1 MHRVSEDLHVLA
13 IKAVAAELAA
23 AAWRG
28 RGVGPKGARALHIG
42 HREVTPL
49 LNYGK
54 LQPHHT
60 ASAP

>member
-1 MHRVSEDLHVLA
+1 MLA
-13 IKAVAAELAA
+13 IKAVAAELAT